1 MASYPL
7 IGTPKEVVTTSLHSY
22 RLQSSPSEK
31 PRSASRTN
39 MRLAESRSTPPSTP
53 SSQPVV
59 ERCTWLINDR
69 GMMRSTL
76 GHAYSDQDSLTS
88 TSQAFLECLD
98 RYGHHGRLN
107 GAYEGIIR
115 ICLAE
120 ILANFRSEATML
132 NEDLWK
138 YHNTDLQTTFGV
150 EPHTP
155 VALDEATSLSST
167 DFSIPP
173 LPSTLWH
180 LQGQEYGHLSQE
192 SVGVAGTQSE
202 EIDPAFS

>member
-1 MASYPL
+1 M
-7 IGTPKEVVTTSLHSY
+7 TSNERMSLLRKKY
-22 RLQSSPSEK
+22 IFR
-31 PRSASRTN
+31 
-39 MRLAESRSTPPSTP
+39 SRSTPPSTP

-120 ILANFRSEATML
+120 ILANSKQPSGLNPTRQLHSMRLRVCLRQTSPSRHCHQHSGTYKAKNMVIFRRNLSE
-132 NEDLWK
+132 
-138 YHNTDLQTTFGV
+138 
-150 EPHTP
+150 
-155 VALDEATSLSST
+155 SLV
-167 DFSIPP
+167 
-173 LPSTLWH
+173 PS
-180 LQGQEYGHLSQE
+180 QKR
-192 SVGVAGTQSE
+192 
-202 EIDPAFS
+202 